1 MPSEGRPSIP
11 PLSALLAPLIACAAA
26 RNPPGPSRAESWDP
40 ASNRNDRHDAE
51 RPRIDDH
58 DLLANDDVLVPA
70 VLRNDRHE
78 LAREREQTHGG
89 GQRSSAIWSALPPRA
104 DIPSDQAPNCPNWRR
119 SAAQFPALLQ
129 HYDFRKRAAMQRRIA
144 GRSKT
149 LNPLSAAALICS
161 ANSASLTWPAGSAS
175 NK

>member
-11 PLSALLAPLIACAAA
+11 PEQLLSALLAPLIACAAA

-89 GQRSSAIWSALPPRA
+89 GQRSSAIWSALPPE
-104 DIPSDQAPNCPNWRR
+104 S
-119 SAAQFPALLQ
+119 
-129 HYDFRKRAAMQRRIA
+129 
-144 GRSKT
+144 
-149 LNPLSAAALICS
+149 
-161 ANSASLTWPAGSAS
+161 
-175 NK
+175 